1 MALLLSQNNMGT
13 SLGIPMS
20 QANLDSHTA
29 SLHALLA
36 ATYSASVMDRAV
48 HSWRRD
54 LQDMA
59 PIMN

>member
-1 MALLLSQNNMGT
+1 MGT
-13 SLGIPMS
+13 SLGVPMS